1 MMRIALTYVIIFGCS
16 MLFWGCDGGPKADLV
31 IHNGA
36 IYTVDDAMPIAGM
49 VAVTGDKIVAVGNSD
64 DAQKWIGDQTKVID
78 LNGKAMTP
86 GLIEGHGHFIG
97 LGKAK
102 MRLNLMTTNNYD
114 DMIAMV
120 AEAVKTTAPGEWILG
135 RGWHQSKW
143 DKAPDPEVRGFQT
156 HQALSAVSPD
166 NPVFLRHASGH
177 AAIAN
182 AKAME
187 VAGITRSTKVEGD
200 GEVIKDAR
208 GNPTG
213 ILTENAMELVGNH
226 VPKSTPEILS
236 KAMELAMDASLEH
249 GITTFHD
256 AGTVE
261 KEINVFKKFLNEG
274 KLKMRLWAMLES
286 ELDGVYNHEFLN
298 RWYESGPEIGL
309 GNNFLTIRSIKIHA
323 DGALGSRGAWLL
335 EEYLDRPGHYGH
347 ETVPMSE
354 VYNTSANALKAGFQV
369 CTHAIGDRTNR
380 EVLDMYEKAFK
391 ENPENA
397 KDSRFRI
404 EHAQH
409 LSADDIGRF
418 AEMGVIPSMQGIH
431 MASDR
436 PWAIDRLGKERI
448 VEGAYVWRKLIDSGA
463 VVINGTDVPVEPISA
478 IASFYASVTRQT
490 LAGDP
495 PGGYEPDQKM
505 TRAEAL
511 KSYTLNAAY
520 AGFEEDI
527 KGSIEVGKL
536 ADFAVFSQDIMT
548 VDDSALLDTKV
559 EMTIVGGKLMYERK

>member
-1 MMRIALTYVIIFGCS
+1 MPSSATPYG
-16 MLFWGCDGGPKADLV
+16 
-31 IHNGA
+31 
-36 IYTVDDAMPIAGM
+36 AMPQAGLSCNGSFSGK
-49 VAVTGDKIVAVGNSD
+49 VRHYKI
-64 DAQKWIGDQTKVID
+64 
-78 LNGKAMTP
+78 
-86 GLIEGHGHFIG
+86 
-97 LGKAK
+97 
-102 MRLNLMTTNNYD
+102 
-114 DMIAMV
+114 
-120 AEAVKTTAPGEWILG
+120 
-135 RGWHQSKW
+135 
-143 DKAPDPEVRGFQT
+143 
-156 HQALSAVSPD
+156 
-166 NPVFLRHASGH
+166 ASGY
-177 AAIAN
+177 A
-182 AKAME
+182 
-187 VAGITRSTKVEGD
+187 
-200 GEVIKDAR
+200 
-208 GNPTG
+208 TG
-213 ILTENAMELVGNH
+213 IFYGDFVMLV
-226 VPKSTPEILS
+226 T
-236 KAMELAMDASLEH
+236 
-249 GITTFHD
+249 